1 MNYMKVRS
9 KSSFIVIMLLVLSF
23 FTSFAILEVN
33 ALCLKDPSGAC
44 TGFEVDIPVSANGFE
59 NTIIIEFTN
68 GEQNTVK
75 IKTINVWLAKGDSF
89 TSVKPESGWAS
100 EPYGDGQ
107 GLAFSTSE
115 GLNPGESVKFGVI
128 TNKKVGAINWKVI
141 DESQNTVGPEKT
153 QIVEIPQTPIIIE
166 SADIEVEEIQQTG
179 EILYGTKKFIPENLR
194 TGSNIRLVG
203 DGFGPDQ
210 TLQFYLNE
218 ELLKS
223 TKSNLQGNFITTI
236 RIPDTVDV
244 GINQFKIINEFGS
257 SQVSSIIINEQ
268 KNRLI
273 KAGES
278 IQEFKITHIPESV
291 DLDGTLSI
299 SGVGHPTTAVLI
311 TIKNEDVLETIQ
323 VTEIGVNG
331 EWNFQKTLD
340 SDDNLGE
347 RTIIIKNNFKK
358 ISNNVEF
365 VTDELF
371 SVTAFTTTTDLGDA
385 IVLTGTA
392 QPNKDLTLL
401 IKNPDDDIIRFDI
414 IKIDESGKIRYEF
427 ARHESFNAGTY
438 VLTATQ
444 DQQTHISLFTLGGN
458 SFDRIVTYL
467 DKMNFQTNSQA
478 KLTILGPP
486 ATELTIDVFD
496 PSDIKT
502 FTKSIKT
509 NSIGTKTITLDL
521 TGYTSGVYRAVT
533 ANTSYQDTSKF
544 SVGLSAGSGVITFS
558 STKTYYSPGDGILIL
573 GNTVNGNALLT
584 ISLISPSGEY
594 VNQIEIFT
602 DRDGAFTTET
612 LGIPV
617 NATSGMWKI
626 KVHSGLDHKQ
636 IEINVAANS
645 S

>member
-1 MNYMKVRS
+1 MNYMKVQS
-9 KSSFIVIMLLVLSF
+9 KSSFFIVTLLILSF
-23 FTSFAILEVN
+23 FTSFTILDVN
-33 ALCLKDPSGAC
+33 AI
-44 TGFEVDIPVSANGFE
+44 EDISVSAKSFE
-59 NTIIIEFTN
+59 NTIIIEFKN
-68 GEQNTVK
+68 GENSLK
-75 IKTINVWLAKGDSF
+75 IKTINIWLASGDSF
-89 TSVKPESGWAS
+89 KSFKTESGWNGKT
-100 EPYGDGQ
+100 YGDGQ
-107 GLAFSTSE
+107 GLTFSTSDM
-115 GLNPGESVKFGVI
+115 LNPGESVKFGAI
-128 TNKKVGAINWKVI
+128 TDKKVSAINWKIV
-141 DESQNTVGPEKT
+141 DENENEVGPAKT
-153 QIVEIPQTPIIIE
+153 EIVEISQTLIITE
-166 SADIEVEEIQQTG
+166 EEEMEVEGIQQTG
-179 EILYGTKKFIPENLR
+179 EDLYGTKKFIPENLR

-458 SFDRIVTYL
+458 SFDRIITYL